1 MSKIV
6 RVDPAESRDLLD
18 EERAKA
24 YLARADRPDVVKD
37 LRDRAGSIQ
46 LYLRRQ
52 GATEASIRHAANI
65 KVRCER
71 RLGELTRDAT
81 KATGAR
87 GIGPKANAVAKVDRN
102 QPPTLADQGL
112 DKRDVS
118 KWQRLAELPEK
129 KFEAKLGEM
138 AAAHVQPSTSRIL
151 GSVKQ
156 ETVRAKLESTAAMKV
171 KKAAGVYDVLVIDP
185 PWPMEKVEREV
196 RPNQAK
202 TLDYPTM
209 SEAELSALALPA
221 APDCHVWLWTTQ
233 RFFPMAF
240 RLLEAWGLTYCC
252 TFVWHKPGGFQV
264 VGLPQYNCEFALY
277 ARRGS
282 PIFVDTKSFATCF
295 NAPRGAHSEKPSE
308 FYNVARRVTAGR
320 RLDMFNRRVI
330 EGFDGWGK
338 EAS

>member
-81 KATGAR
+81 KAPP
-87 GIGPKANAVAKVDRN
+87 GPQPKPDRPHSRSGSVAKVDRSAT
-102 QPPTLADQGL
+102 PTLADQGL

-156 ETVRAKLESTAAMKV
+156 ETVRAKLESTA
-171 KKAAGVYDVLVIDP
+171 
-185 PWPMEKVEREV
+185 
-196 RPNQAK
+196 
-202 TLDYPTM
+202 
-209 SEAELSALALPA
+209 
-221 APDCHVWLWTTQ
+221 
-233 RFFPMAF
+233 
-240 RLLEAWGLTYCC
+240 
-252 TFVWHKPGGFQV
+252 
-264 VGLPQYNCEFALY
+264 
-277 ARRGS
+277 
-282 PIFVDTKSFATCF
+282 
-295 NAPRGAHSEKPSE
+295 
-308 FYNVARRVTAGR
+308 
-320 RLDMFNRRVI
+320 
-330 EGFDGWGK
+330 
-338 EAS
+338 